1 MKKTVTLVLL
11 CMLSMQFAM
20 AQGITSYQYRRV
32 APADM
37 EEYLKRETTY
47 WKKWAEAEVKKGN
60 LLFWG
65 IFQRVGGMNQE
76 EGSNIL
82 IINEF
87 KDIDKGADW
96 GGIAAMFPNVKM
108 EDIATWGI
116 STDRA
121 NIFLRGIN
129 HIQGATVNP
138 PTDFN
143 YVRII
148 YHNTKD
154 NVAHLAFEAD
164 KWKPLVEKAMK
175 EGKTTMKGWGNSSVI
190 SPESNDFP
198 YSSVSYDLFSTLQDA
213 LSPAFNADMTI
224 PDGFFDGLQANY
236 AGPRNSNVF
245 RIVTVVTPT
254 SSR

>member
-1 MKKTVTLVLL
+1 M
-11 CMLSMQFAM
+11 
-20 AQGITSYQYRRV
+20 
-32 APADM
+32 APANVD
-37 EEYLKRETTY
+37 EYLKRETTY

-65 IFQRVGGMNQE
+65 IFQRVGGINQE

-96 GGIAAMFPNVKM
+96 AGIAKMFPNVKM
-108 EDIATWGI
+108 EDMAPWGL

-121 NIFLRGIN
+121 NIFIHGLN
-129 HIQGATVNP
+129 HIEAENVDP
-138 PTDFN
+138 AKDFN

-154 NVAHLAFEAD
+154 NAAHLAFEVD

-175 EGKTTMKGWGNSSVI
+175 EGKTTMKGWGNSQII

-198 YSSVSYDLFSTLQDA
+198 FSSASYDLFTTLQDA
-213 LSPAFNADMTI
+213 LSPAFSDDIAI
-224 PDGFFDGLQANY
+224 PDGFWDGLSANY
-236 AGPRNSNVF
+236 AGPRDSNVF
-245 RIVTVVTPT
+245 RIVTVLTPT